1 MNASSM
7 DDADQTLIESLHQ
20 APFRYVLA
28 LTGGGAQASG
38 WLLTVPGGS
47 RTILEVHVPYH
58 DRALADFLGR
68 TPEHYCSPETA
79 IDMAVHAE
87 QRAAWL
93 APGEDV
99 FGVGCTASLAT
110 DRPKRGD
117 HRFHLAVSGVG
128 RLRTASLTLAK
139 EARDRA
145 GEEQVLDLVLLNE
158 LRRAL
163 QVPTQ
168 LPVPL
173 LPGEEVVVE
182 ERPVGEL
189 GRFHAGLVPV
199 LCVQPDGRQ
208 SSAAE
213 LPRALLSGAFNP
225 VHAAHLRLAEVAAGL
240 LGLPVEFEMSVT
252 NVDKPPLSF
261 GQMVNRLARFAGRA
275 PLWLT
280 REPTFVGKAGLFPG
294 VTFVVGADTA
304 ARIVQPRYY
313 PENKMTEVL
322 AFFHQQG
329 CRFLVA
335 GRSDESGRYLHLED
349 LGIGPE
355 LRDLFEA
362 IPQSAFQ
369 LDLSSTQLRERQH
382 SPKGVE

>member
-1 MNASSM
+1 MEA
-7 DDADQTLIESLHQ
+7 AAHQLIASLHQ

-28 LTGGGAQASG
+28 LTGGGVQTAG

-47 RTILEVHVPYH
+47 RTVLEVIVPYD
-58 DRALADFLGR
+58 DRALAEFLGR
-68 TPEHYCSPETA
+68 APEPYCSPETA
-79 IDMAVHAE
+79 RDMAVHAE
-87 QRAAWL
+87 QRATWL
-93 APGEDV
+93 APGADV
-99 FGVGCTASLAT
+99 LGVGCTASLAT

-117 HRFHLAVSGVG
+117 HRFHLAVSGIG
-128 RLRTASLTLAK
+128 RLRIASLTLTK
-139 EARDRA
+139 GARDRA
-145 GEEQVLDLVLLNE
+145 GEEQVLDFVLLNE
-158 LRRAL
+158 LARAL
-163 QVPTQ
+163 QVPAQ

-173 LPGEEVVVE
+173 LPGEEVLAE
-182 ERPVGEL
+182 ERLAGEL
-189 GRFHAGLVPV
+189 GKFHAGLVPV

-208 SSAAE
+208 GSTAE
-213 LPRALLSGAFNP
+213 RPRAVLSGAFNP
-225 VHAAHLRLAEVAAGL
+225 VHAAHLRLAEVAAEW
-240 LGLPVEFEMSVT
+240 LGVPVAFELSVT

-261 GQMVNRLARFAGRA
+261 GQLVQRLARFAGRA

-294 VTFVVGADTA
+294 ATFVVGADTA

-313 PENKMTEVL
+313 LDQKMNEAL
-322 AFFHQQG
+322 AYFRRQG

-335 GRSDESGRYLHLED
+335 GRSDASGRFLHLED

-369 LDLSSTQLRERQH
+369 FDLSSSQLRQQQ
-382 SPKGVE
+382 PDPGGGNN